1 MKYREHL
8 SPISNSIH
16 QNIQHTH
23 MNVEKKTKRSFQQP
37 IPTIQLSFFQLGQGE
52 REKGGVVNVFC
63 GGSTPNAASDWV
75 GSVQINQN
83 SYGGFQKDLQRIIL
97 ARVTKVW
104 GEDGKVRG
112 SDPCKEKKNTT
123 KKTCRI
129 SCIH

>member
-1 MKYREHL
+1 M
-8 SPISNSIH
+8 
-16 QNIQHTH
+16 
-23 MNVEKKTKRSFQQP
+23 V
-37 IPTIQLSFFQLGQGE
+37 
-52 REKGGVVNVFC
+52 

-112 SDPCKEKKNTT
+112 SDPCKEKKKYYQENLQDLMHPLEAS
-123 KKTCRI
+123 KQKG
-129 SCIH
+129 